1 MATALAIAVLSFS
14 SAPQR
19 VPTVAFQGE
28 PPNADE
34 QADVLILGAGMSGV
48 AAAAVLHQAGVSFL
62 IIEGTDRIGGRV
74 KATQFAGK
82 QIEEGSNLIHGARK
96 REGAGNVAHNNIVWD
111 LAQQVGC
118 PHSPD
123 RSGIARPTTP
133 PLHSPPRSRQVGLSG
148 AWTDYESVLAYDSEF
163 GPDAPVPDT
172 HIRWGAF
179 EQAVLCLNAK
189 QLALA
194 DAAQAAG
201 QCSSEDES
209 LRASLRQVSSE

>member
-48 AAAAVLHQAGVSFL
+48 AAAAVLHKAGVSFL

-82 QIEEGSNLIHGARK
+82 QIEEGANWIHGARS
-96 REGAGNVAHNNIVWD
+96 REGAGNVAHNNPLWD
-111 LAQQVGC
+111 LAQQVGR

-123 RSGIARPTTP
+123 RSGIARPT
-133 PLHSPPRSRQVGLSG
+133 SPP
-148 AWTDYESVLAYDSEF
+148 Y
-163 GPDAPVPDT
+163 T
-172 HIRWGAF
+172 H
-179 EQAVLCLNAK
+179 L
-189 QLALA
+189 LALGRLGF
-194 DAAQAAG
+194 QG
-201 QCSSEDES
+201 HGPTMTTSSRTMASSDQTHLCPTRTFGGVPLSRRSCACTRSSS
-209 LRASLRQVSSE
+209 LWQMRRELLASALLRTSLCALACAR